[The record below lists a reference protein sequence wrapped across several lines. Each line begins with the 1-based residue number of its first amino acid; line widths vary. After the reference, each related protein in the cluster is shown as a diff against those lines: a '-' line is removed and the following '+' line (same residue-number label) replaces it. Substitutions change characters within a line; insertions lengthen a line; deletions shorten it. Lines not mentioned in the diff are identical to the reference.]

1 MTMELHDHLHG
12 HAHSHDHVHASP
24 RFDIRHYLPSV
35 LLAGYGILIISL
47 YLRGVLIWYINPSYV
62 LPAMLA
68 AGVLIVLAGVLALRK
83 PAVHCDT
90 CCEDGCDCSSS
101 LGSYRVYGML
111 AIPLLL
117 ALLVPPHALA
127 GFSAIQRGPQVA
139 GVGVIR
145 GASAVKRVSLS
156 VNTRSFTMQD
166 WVGALSADPNPADY
180 TGKPV
185 VVTGLVVHD
194 PSSTPKGYFMVIRYL
209 VTCCIADARPVG
221 LIVKDTSNGALK
233 DNQWV
238 TVTGSMG
245 AAEDGGQKVAV
256 VLPKSL
262 TPIKAGNP
270 YIY

>member
-1 MTMELHDHLHG
+1 MTMELHDHLHS
-12 HAHSHDHVHASP
+12 HPHDHVHAAP

-35 LLAGYGILIISL
+35 ILAGYGLLIISL
-47 YLRGVLIWYINPSYV
+47 YVRGVLIWYINPSYV
-62 LPAMLA
+62 FPAMLSA
-68 AGVLIVLAGVLALRK
+68 VVLLGLSGVLARRK

-90 CCEDGCDCSSS
+90 CCADGCNCSTSS
-101 LGSYRVYGML
+101 NSYRVYGML

-127 GFSAIQRGPQVA
+127 GFSAIQRGPQIA

-145 GASAVKRVSLS
+145 GTSAVKRVGLS
-156 VNTRSFTMQD
+156 VNTKAFTMQD

-180 TGKPV
+180 KGKPV
-185 VVTGLVVHD
+185 IVTGLVVHD
-194 PSSTPKGYFMVIRYL
+194 PASTPKGYFMVIRYL

-221 LIVKDTSNGALK
+221 LIVKDTSHGALK

-238 TVTGSMG
+238 TVTGTMG

-256 VLPKSL
+256 VEPKSL
-262 TPIKAGNP
+262 TTVKAGNP